1 MLVFG
6 IIICVI
12 GLLLLAAYL
21 SDILL
26 CRTRIDAVIVRCK
39 TKKFYFRGVTR
50 TEYTPVFTYTV
61 DGKSYTATAYR
72 STKDPNRFRKGQTIQ
87 VCINPRRPASVRYGS
102 YIGFLVS
109 ALILIALGAGIIV
122 LWML

>member
-26 CRTRIDAVIVRCK
+26 CRTRIDAVIVGCK
-39 TKKFYFRGVTR
+39 TKKYYLRGVTR

-72 STKDPNRFRKGQTIQ
+72 STKDPDRFRKGQTIQ
-87 VCINPRRPASVRYGS
+87 VCINPRRPASVRYGL

-109 ALILIALGAGIIV
+109 ALILIVLGAGIIV